1 MLQRREQGSTEEAY
15 GATPTAGLR
24 IPGSIKALTERFRH
38 RDQGSTEENGSIP
51 NGGVPSRILG
61 GVKTLAARFRARDA
75 PGAEIAFDSL
85 ALPSAGD
92 GTVNTYW
99 LDPGFSYA
107 VVTRDKNSSLK
118 YEVFE
123 PALEPS
129 EYILLNE
136 AHDYIRD
143 VFLFDSPREK
153 NEISLTYDDVVPI
166 LRRFAPKLAKDRIAV
181 LYYYLKRNFQGFGR
195 IEPLMHD
202 DYLEDI
208 SCNGVGVPVYVYHRL
223 YESMPTNIT
232 FKGDEL
238 NRFVLK
244 IAQKADRQISLTTPL
259 VDASLPD
266 GSRIQL
272 TFSDIVSTRG
282 SSFTVRKFRKDP
294 MTPVSL
300 IEYGTYSPEVLA
312 CIWLAVENRKSMI
325 VVGGTASGKTSTM
338 NAISFFIPHHSK
350 IVSIEDTREIQ
361 LPHEN
366 WLPTQTREINVRGSR
381 GDVDMFALL
390 KAALRQRPEFIIVG
404 EVRGREAQTLFQ
416 AMNTGH
422 TTFSTLHAGSID
434 EAINRLVSDPINV
447 PTAMLGAL
455 DLMVIQSLH
464 YLNDGTARRCDSLHE
479 IRVEQGREI
488 VHDCL
493 YRWDP
498 LTDEFHRESS
508 GSHVLDDIARR
519 RGWSADELER
529 ELARRA
535 EFLARIHANGGIGVD
550 DLIRRIAAFGGGAD
564 VGPE

>member
-1 MLQRREQGSTEEAY
+1 MERFRHQEQGSTEE
-15 GATPTAGLR
+15 
-24 IPGSIKALTERFRH
+24 
-38 RDQGSTEENGSIP
+38 DGSTQTEGF
-51 NGGVPSRILG
+51 PSRILG

-75 PGAEIAFDSL
+75 PGVDIAFDSP

-181 LYYYLKRNFQGFGR
+181 LHYYLQRNFQGFAR
-195 IEPLMHD
+195 IDPLMHD

-259 VDASLPD
+259 VDAALPD

-338 NAISFFIPHHSK
+338 NAISFFIPHHAK

-366 WLPTQTREINVRGSR
+366 WLPTQTREINVRGSK
-381 GDVDMFALL
+381 GDVDMLALL
-390 KAALRQRPEFIIVG
+390 
-404 EVRGREAQTLFQ
+404 
-416 AMNTGH
+416 
-422 TTFSTLHAGSID
+422 
-434 EAINRLVSDPINV
+434 
-447 PTAMLGAL
+447 
-455 DLMVIQSLH
+455 
-464 YLNDGTARRCDSLHE
+464 
-479 IRVEQGREI
+479 
-488 VHDCL
+488 
-493 YRWDP
+493 
-498 LTDEFHRESS
+498 
-508 GSHVLDDIARR
+508 
-519 RGWSADELER
+519 
-529 ELARRA
+529 
-535 EFLARIHANGGIGVD
+535 
-550 DLIRRIAAFGGGAD
+550 
-564 VGPE
+564 

>member
-1 MLQRREQGSTEEAY
+1 MLRRREQSSTEEADGSTSTERFRIPGGIRALTERFRRKEQGSTEEA
-15 GATPTAGLR
+15 GAAPAAGLR
-24 IPGSIKALTERFRH
+24 LPGSFR
-38 RDQGSTEENGSIP
+38 
-51 NGGVPSRILG
+51 V
-61 GVKTLAARFRARDA
+61 LAARFRATGA
-75 PGAEIAFDSL
+75 PAVDTAPEPPILPTSGNGAI
-85 ALPSAGD
+85 
-92 GTVNTYW
+92 NTYW
-99 LDPGFSYA
+99 LSPGLAYA
-107 VVTRDKNSSLK
+107 VITRDENSSLK

-153 NEISLTYDDVVPI
+153 SEINLPYDDVVPI
-166 LRRFAPKLAKDRIAV
+166 LRQFAPRLTRDRIGV

-195 IEPLMHD
+195 IDPLMHD

-208 SCNGVGVPVYVYHRL
+208 SCNGVGTPVYVYHRL
-223 YESMPTNIT
+223 YESMPTNIA
-232 FKGDEL
+232 FMGDEL

-259 VDASLPD
+259 VDAALPD

-300 IEYGTYSPEVLA
+300 IEYGTYNPEVLA
-312 CIWLAVENRKSMI
+312 YIWLAVENRKSLI

-366 WLPTQTREINVRGSR
+366 WLPTQTREINVRGSK

-479 IRVEQGREI
+479 IRVDRGREI

-498 LTDEFHRESS
+498 LADRFCRESS
-508 GSHVLDDIARR
+508 GSHVLADIARR
-519 RGWSADELER
+519 RGWSADELEG

-535 EFLARIHANGGIGVD
+535 EFLARIHADGGIDVD
-550 DLIRRIAAFGGGAD
+550 ELIRRIAAFGGAGDAD
-564 VGPE
+564 PE

>member
-1 MLQRREQGSTEEAY
+1 MLE
-15 GATPTAGLR
+15 
-24 IPGSIKALTERFRH
+24 SIR
-38 RDQGSTEENGSIP
+38 
-51 NGGVPSRILG
+51 
-61 GVKTLAARFRARDA
+61 TLAAHFKLHKMPAADA
-75 PGAEIAFDSL
+75 PSTVPN
-85 ALPSAGD
+85 LPPTGNGVVAS
-92 GTVNTYW
+92 YW
-99 LDPGFSYA
+99 LNQGFSYA
-107 VVTRDKNSSLK
+107 VITKDSNSSLR
-118 YEVFE
+118 YRVVE
-123 PALEPS
+123 PALDPS

-136 AHDYIRD
+136 AHEYIRD
-143 VFLFDSPREK
+143 VFLFDSPRKK
-153 NEISLTYDDVVPI
+153 NEIDLAYTDVVPI
-166 LRRFAPKLAKDRIAV
+166 IQKFAPKMSEDRFDVI
-181 LYYYLKRNFQGFGR
+181 YYYLRRSFQGFGR
-195 IEPLMHD
+195 IDPLMHD
-202 DYLEDI
+202 DLIEDI
-208 SCNGVGVPVYVYHRL
+208 SCNGIGIPVYIYHRR
-223 YESMPTNIT
+223 YASMPTTIS
-232 FKGDEL
+232 FEGDEL

-244 IAQKADRQISLTTPL
+244 VAQKADRQISLTTPL
-259 VDASLPD
+259 VDAALPD
-266 GSRIQL
+266 GSRVQL

-338 NAISFFIPHHSK
+338 NAISFFIPHHAK

-366 WLPTQTREINVRGSR
+366 WLPTQTREINVRGSK

-390 KAALRQRPEFIIVG
+390 KAALRQRPEYIIVG

-447 PTAMLGAL
+447 PVAMLGAL

-464 YLNDGTARRCDSLHE
+464 HREGGAVRRCDSLHE
-479 IRVEQGREI
+479 LRVDRGREV

-498 LTDEFHRESS
+498 TTDRFCRETGRSQ
-508 GSHVLDDIARR
+508 VLDDIARAH
-519 RGWSADELER
+519 GWSDDELER
-529 ELARRA
+529 ECVRRA
-535 EFLARIHANGGIGVD
+535 DFLARMRASGPMDVD
-550 DLIRRIAAFGGGAD
+550 DLIRHMSAFGGDGD
-564 VGPE
+564 DCMD

>member
-1 MLQRREQGSTEEAY
+1 MIPLLHRREQDSTEE
-15 GATPTAGLR
+15 GGNTLTV
-24 IPGSIKALTERFRH
+24 GSPFRVFERF
-38 RDQGSTEENGSIP
+38 G
-51 NGGVPSRILG
+51 
-61 GVKTLAARFRARDA
+61 TLAARIRARRDA
-75 PGAEIAFDSL
+75 RATELSPDGPV
-85 ALPSAGD
+85 LPPVGD
-92 GTVNTYW
+92 GVIASYW
-99 LDPGFSYA
+99 LNPGFSYA
-107 VVTRDKNSSLK
+107 VITRDINSSLR
-118 YEVFE
+118 YEMVE

-129 EYILLNE
+129 EYLLLNE
-136 AHDYIRD
+136 AHEYIRD
-143 VFLFDSPREK
+143 VFLFDSPK
-153 NEISLTYDDVVPI
+153 SKKEIELAYNDVVPI
-166 LRRFAPKLAKDRIAV
+166 LRRFAPKLAEGRIDV

-195 IEPLMHD
+195 IDPLMHD
-202 DYLEDI
+202 DFLEDI
-208 SCNGVGVPVYVYHRL
+208 SCNGIGIPVYVYHRR
-223 YESMPTNIT
+223 YASMPTNIA
-232 FKGDEL
+232 FAGDEL

-272 TFSDIVSTRG
+272 TFSDIVSTKG

-338 NAISFFIPHHSK
+338 NAISFFIPHHAK

-434 EAINRLVSDPINV
+434 EAINRLISDPINV
-447 PTAMLGAL
+447 PVAMLGAL

-464 YLNDGTARRCDSLHE
+464 HREGGAVRRCDSLHE
-479 IRVEQGREI
+479 LKVERGREV

-498 LTDEFHRESS
+498 MTDRFHREKGRSR
-508 GSHVLDDIARR
+508 VLNDIARTH
-519 RGWSADELER
+519 GWSDDELER
-529 ELARRA
+529 ELARRT
-535 EFLARIHANGGIGVD
+535 EFLARMHADGCTDVD
-550 DLIRRIAAFGGGAD
+550 DLIRRMCAFGGDGDACL
-564 VGPE
+564 E

>member
-1 MLQRREQGSTEEAY
+1 MLQRREQGSTEEAG
-15 GATPTAGLR
+15 GATPTSRLR
-24 IPGSIKALTERFRH
+24 IPGSIKALTERFR
-38 RDQGSTEENGSIP
+38 REEQGSTEEAD
-51 NGGVPSRILG
+51 GGTPTGRLRMPGRVRAL
-61 GVKTLAARFRARDA
+61 TARFGARNTPEADA
-75 PGAEIAFDSL
+75 ASTSPVLPPG
-85 ALPSAGD
+85 GD
-92 GTVNTYW
+92 GVVNTYW
-99 LDPGFSYA
+99 LSPGLAYA
-107 VVTRDKNSSLK
+107 VITRDKNSSLK

-129 EYILLNE
+129 EYILLTE

-153 NEISLTYDDVVPI
+153 NEVNLTYDDVVPI
-166 LRRFAPKLAKDRIAV
+166 LRRFAPKLAEDRIGV
-181 LYYYLKRNFQGFGR
+181 LHYYLQRNFQGFGR
-195 IEPLMHD
+195 IDPLMQD
-202 DYLEDI
+202 DYLEDL
-208 SCNGVGVPVYVYHRL
+208 SCNGVGTPVYVYHRL

-232 FKGDEL
+232 FVGDEL

-259 VDASLPD
+259 VDAALPD

-338 NAISFFIPHHSK
+338 NAISFFIPHHAK

-366 WLPTQTREINVRGSR
+366 WLPTQTREINVRGSK
-381 GDVDMFALL
+381 GDVDMFTLL
-390 KAALRQRPEFIIVG
+390 KASLRQRPEFIIVG

-479 IRVEQGREI
+479 IRVERGRKI

-498 LTDEFHRESS
+498 FTDEFHRESTD
-508 GSHVLDDIARR
+508 SHVLDDIARR
-519 RGWSADELER
+519 RGWSADKLEK
-529 ELARRA
+529 ELARRT
-535 EFLARIHANGGIGVD
+535 EFLARIHADGGIGVD
-550 DLIRRIAAFGGGAD
+550 ELIRRIAAFGGAGDAD
-564 VGPE
+564 PE

>member
-1 MLQRREQGSTEEAY
+1 MLRRQNKSKTNGEGETPST
-15 GATPTAGLR
+15 TRSPFR
-24 IPGSIKALTERFRH
+24 IPKSLE
-38 RDQGSTEENGSIP
+38 
-51 NGGVPSRILG
+51 
-61 GVKTLAARFRARDA
+61 TLAARIRIRRDHTCVSSA
-75 PGAEIAFDSL
+75 PGSPT
-85 ALPSAGD
+85 LPAVGN
-92 GTVNTYW
+92 GTVKTYW

-107 VVTRDKNSSLK
+107 VVTRDKSSCLRS
-118 YEVFE
+118 EVFE
-123 PALEPS
+123 PTMETS

-136 AHDYIRD
+136 ANDYIRD

-153 NEISLTYDDVVPI
+153 NEIDLAYDDVVPI
-166 LRRFAPKLAKDRIAV
+166 LRRFASGLTEDRIKV
-181 LYYYLKRNFQGFGR
+181 LYYYLRRNFQGFGR
-195 IEPLMHD
+195 IDPLMHD

-208 SCNGVGVPVYVYHRL
+208 SCNGAGIPVYVYHRL
-223 YESMPTNIT
+223 YESMPTNIS
-232 FKGDEL
+232 FVGDEL

-338 NAISFFIPHHSK
+338 NAISFFIPHHAK

-366 WLPTQTREINVRGSR
+366 WLPTQTREINVRGSK

-447 PTAMLGAL
+447 PVAMLGAL

-464 YLNDGTARRCDSLHE
+464 YLDGGTARRCDSLHE
-479 IRVEQGREI
+479 IRVERGREI

-498 LTDEFHRESS
+498 HTDRFCREASRS
-508 GSHVLDDIARR
+508 RVLEDIARS
-519 RGWSADELER
+519 RGWSDDELEK

-535 EFLARIHANGGIGVD
+535 DFLARMRTEGCTDVD
-550 DLIRRIAAFGGGAD
+550 SLIRRITAFGGERDANFG
-564 VGPE
+564 